1 MAKTSGVEWRPV
13 CPHNGKGTRWVR
25 GTGLLCLAWAGDT
38 LCQIVESLVSE
49 STKMLWGHQ
58 KSQRIYVEE

>member
-1 MAKTSGVEWRPV
+1 MSTQWKRSKMGERDRTA
-13 CPHNGKGTRWVR
+13 CLVR
-25 GTGLLCLAWAGDT
+25 AGDT

-49 STKMLWGHQ
+49 STRMLWGHQ